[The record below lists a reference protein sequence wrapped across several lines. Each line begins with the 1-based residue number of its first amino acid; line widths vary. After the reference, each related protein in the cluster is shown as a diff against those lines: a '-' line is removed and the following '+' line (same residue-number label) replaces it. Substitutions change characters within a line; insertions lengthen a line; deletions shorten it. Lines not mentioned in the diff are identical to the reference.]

1 LSGSPTRWQRLAAAS
16 LTAVWAC
23 AHPPAPRPTEQPEL
37 RVGLVVGAPRL
48 TIGGSGRLSAF
59 AAGELAFTVDNRQI
73 AVEADG
79 RALAVAAT
87 PSGRYERLTFTSVDP
102 GGWVTV
108 NGGRYRGAVD
118 LFVQSGG
125 LTAVN
130 RVLVEDYLQ
139 GVVSFEMGRRST
151 SELAAVSA
159 QAVVSRTYALRIRGR
174 YPSQGYDLQAS
185 VSDQAY
191 GGVEAETPEGTA
203 AVRATTGVVLT
214 YGGQLIQAFFHST
227 CGYATATPSEAFRG
241 IANTPYLRSV
251 SDRRP
256 GGGYYC
262 DISPRFRWTA
272 EWDEPTLRDILRRTL
287 PDALGISPAEVDEIR
302 EVRVQHTGNSGRATE
317 LRIRVGRGQ
326 IPVYAPDI
334 RAVFQTAEGRP
345 LGSTAV
351 QLHPEL
357 ADGRLARLVAAGAG
371 WGHGV
376 GLCQWGAVGRARA
389 GQDYRQILTAY
400 FPGAQLERWY

>member
-1 LSGSPTRWQRLAAAS
+1 MSGSGTRWQKLAAVS
-16 LTAVWAC
+16 LLAVWAC
-23 AHPPAPRPTEQPEL
+23 ARPTAPRPTQQPEL
-37 RVGLVVGAPRL
+37 RVGLIVGAPQL
-48 TIGGSGRLSAF
+48 TVGGSGRLSAF

-73 AVEADG
+73 AVAADG
-79 RALAVAAT
+79 RALAVAGT
-87 PSGRYERLTFTSVDP
+87 SPGRYQRLTFTSVDP
-102 GGWVTV
+102 GGFVTL
-108 NGGRYRGAVD
+108 NGGRYRGAVE
-118 LFVQSGG
+118 LFVQSAG

-139 GVVSFEMGRRST
+139 GVVSFEMGRRSA
-151 SELAAVSA
+151 SEVAALSS
-159 QAVVSRTYALRIRGR
+159 QAVVSRTYALRNRGR
-174 YPSQGYDLQAS
+174 YPSQGFDIQAS
-185 VSDQAY
+185 VADQAY

-203 AVRATTGVVLT
+203 AVHATTGVVLT

-241 IANTPYLRSV
+241 IANPPYLRSV
-251 SDRRP
+251 SDSRP

-287 PDALGISPAEVDEIR
+287 QDALGISATEVDEIR
-302 EVRVQHTGNSGRATE
+302 EVRVQHTGSSGRATE
-317 LRIRVGRGQ
+317 LRIRVGRGE

-334 RAVFQTAEGRP
+334 RSVLQTPEGRP

-351 QLHPEL
+351 QFHPEL

-389 GQDYRQILTAY
+389 GQDYRQILAAY
-400 FPGAQLERWY
+400 FPGAQIERWY